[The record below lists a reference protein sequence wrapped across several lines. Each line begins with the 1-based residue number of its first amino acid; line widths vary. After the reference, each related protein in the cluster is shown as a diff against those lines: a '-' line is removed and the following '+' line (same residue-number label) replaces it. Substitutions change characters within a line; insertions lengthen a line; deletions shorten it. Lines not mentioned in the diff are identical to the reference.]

1 MSSGIFYNQSV
12 TANDLN
18 EIASDL
24 GAASFNGF
32 GTEKFG
38 AAELNNITKDLV
50 GKGYLN
56 VKNKCKPTVSADG
69 KLTIQ
74 SGIIVFSD
82 GAKKV
87 FDEPRTYSFDARGRV
102 IYFKHDIAN
111 GMITINYQTSY
122 PANDD
127 YVPLCEVTSDGT
139 LIDKRVFSV
148 AKVNLGAV
156 ERNKT
161 ADMEITLNIDNNKSP
176 CGSITLDFTG
186 YNGILMRA
194 MKNGDSWETPS
205 HRDKDDIFVTIPT
218 SGISTESLSIS
229 HTVVRF
235 ERTATGLN
243 YYGSTSWSSGHNDLR
258 LKITLF

>member
-82 GAKKV
+82 GAKMV

-194 MKNGDSWETPS
+194 MKNGDRWETPS

-243 YYGSTSWSSGHNDLR
+243 YYGSTSWSSDTNTLI
-258 LKITLF
+258 LKVTLF

>member
-218 SGISTESLSIS
+218 SGISTENLSIS

-258 LKITLF
+258 LKVTLF

>member
-148 AKVNLGAV
+148 AKVNLGTA

>member
-243 YYGSTSWSSGHNDLR
+243 YYGSTSWSSGYNDLR

>member
-24 GAASFNGF
+24 GADEFNGF

>member
-258 LKITLF
+258 LKVTLF